1 MAPPCMPVFEV
12 HLREI
17 DLRVPRRSSVNL
29 PQLHNVESR
38 CGREGG
44 RERRERRDAPPLNKR
59 RRKRPNSSLY
69 YVEQLAR
76 RRRRLTDRSPL
87 KTSRRGKTK
96 GSLRHLRCRQ
106 NGESRAVFL
115 PVYVAHGPQIR
126 LCLRGPCVTTATVP
140 SDEDR
145 ARRWECSAAAGPG
158 NGPNGLTTMLLL
170 SRRMIAAVNA
180 ERRRPLSGL
189 ARGPRLLHFNAI
201 RYASRNRRR
210 SLSCRPKLTEIITKL
225 TFGKATITGSHS
237 YN

>member
-1 MAPPCMPVFEV
+1 MRDIALPGGGITQPSAHSMAPPCMPVFEV

-115 PVYVAHGPQIR
+115 PIR
-126 LCLRGPCVTTATVP
+126 YCSMCRQQVP
-140 SDEDR
+140 R
-145 ARRWECSAAAGPG
+145 
-158 NGPNGLTTMLLL
+158 LTENCPLSHHCPRLTEQCLL
-170 SRRMIAAVNA
+170 SQQC
-180 ERRRPLSGL
+180 S
-189 ARGPRLLHFNAI
+189 RL
-201 RYASRNRRR
+201 
-210 SLSCRPKLTEIITKL
+210 T
-225 TFGKATITGSHS
+225 
-237 YN
+237 